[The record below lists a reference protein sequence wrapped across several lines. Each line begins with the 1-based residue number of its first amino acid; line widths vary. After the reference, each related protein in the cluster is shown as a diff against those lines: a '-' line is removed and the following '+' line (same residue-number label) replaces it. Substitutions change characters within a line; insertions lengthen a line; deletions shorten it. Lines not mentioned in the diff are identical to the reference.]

1 MGPDELGRT
10 DYSSITAHIAHI
22 IDSNEINTTLN
33 WDSSSISNGVDG
45 TYSFMY
51 SPLSTSNDI
60 SIVATGANAR
70 FDILSEVKKMPD
82 KEKQELLKIL
92 LDTLKE
98 PEEEKKEKPSRT
110 NYLKQIIKE
119 AKKTNA

>member
-10 DYSSITAHIAHI
+10 DYSSITAHI

-98 PEEEKKEKPSRT
+98 PGEEKKEKPSRT